1 MFNARDYRHVARH
14 TLSMIID
21 SMSRYIEELGVN
33 TTRNNVPI
41 SSETSSQ
48 MHGVFAMSLLL
59 TELLVLQVVDSI
71 PSQSELNMEP
81 EREMMARRIDEL
93 GSQMLQSRVSILLYN
108 HSHDFFIAYF

>member
-1 MFNARDYRHVARH
+1 MARH

-71 PSQSELNMEP
+71 PSHTELNMEP
-81 EREMMARRIDEL
+81 ERETMARRIDEL
-93 GSQMLQSRVSILLYN
+93 CSQMLQRRVSIC
-108 HSHDFFIAYF
+108 STFECIKFF